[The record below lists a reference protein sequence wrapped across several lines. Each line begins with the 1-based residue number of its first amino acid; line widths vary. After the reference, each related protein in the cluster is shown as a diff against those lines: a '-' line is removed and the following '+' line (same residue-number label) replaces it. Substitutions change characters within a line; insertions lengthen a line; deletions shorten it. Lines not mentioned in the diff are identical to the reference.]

1 MLELDADAST
11 GAAAKSR
18 RRSGSR
24 SHKRGQGVA
33 SQQAV
38 QGLQGIIALGLQGA
52 SEVAA
57 AASQTPEVALLPGET
72 DSDPGEAEILA
83 LLPAQWMAKT
93 QFGREVGKYLISDEH
108 KAVALTLIAY
118 LMRVAPPLYAK
129 AKAADVNRRQNA
141 APPRRSPVSQPAQ
154 QRTPG
159 NPGNIIPIGPG
170 VLGSPFPNVPSG
182 GAGAST
188 NGAHPGPDSG
198 IISVPRI
205 GG

>member
-1 MLELDADAST
+1 MLEMDADAST
-11 GAAAKSR
+11 GAAGKPR

-57 AASQTPEVALLPGET
+57 SASQTPEVALLPGET

-118 LMRVAPPLYAK
+118 LMRVAPPLWQK
-129 AKAADVNRRQNA
+129 AQAADVSRRRNTE
-141 APPRRSPVSQPAQ
+141 PRRSPVSQPTQ
-154 QRTPG
+154 QRNPG
-159 NPGNIIPIGPG
+159 NTGNIIPIGPG

-188 NGAHPGPDSG
+188 NGAHPSPDG
-198 IISVPRI
+198 GVISVPRI